1 MSSMLKKYLAR
12 VSWKDTAIMITIGL
26 ILFFVIKLMFGGI
39 FGISLVVIEN
49 GYCPYESSMCPT
61 YDKGDLFILVKDNP
75 EDIKMGDVI
84 VYESHRFSSQGMLI
98 IHRVV
103 NITIIEDSNGE
114 HYYYRVSGDNLYRN
128 NHIDWYNDTSTL
140 IPFEDVQGKT
150 TFMIPKIGHVRLW
163 LTENPGLRYLVIGFL
178 AIIAIYLL
186 FAPDKK
192 KGEEESEETK
202 SDTIEATKES
212 KKFSLS
218 KDSIKLFFITQWKA
232 FLASSKSLFTDK
244 RKRIK
249 LIIAVSSILL
259 IIILVPVIDSLLKSP
274 NISTVRIYNLEV
286 GKINEGYLSSEE
298 IIFLPFEIYIQ
309 HDGSWNKVLKA
320 FEAEGIQEGN
330 VIASM
335 TWNSYY
341 QKEGNF
347 NISGSFV
354 FPTSL
359 FDKTKNLTI
368 SISYQ
373 VHLRFGQDYP
383 VATYEQIFTPLE
395 FTFT

>member
-1 MSSMLKKYLAR
+1 MSSTLKKYLAR
-12 VSWKDTAIMITIGL
+12 VSWKDTVVMITIGL

-49 GYCPYESSMCPT
+49 GPCPYDSSMCPV
-61 YDKGDLFILVKDNP
+61 YDWGDLFIIVKNNP
-75 EDIKMGDVI
+75 EDIQMGDII
-84 VYESHRFSSQGMLI
+84 VYVSHKPSSEGMLI

-114 HYYYRVSGDNLYRN
+114 HYYYRVSGDNPITN
-128 NHIDWYNDTSTL
+128 SHIDWYNLTSTL

-163 LTENPGLRYLVIGFL
+163 LTNNPGLRYLVIGFL

-186 FAPDKK
+186 FAPNKR
-192 KGEEESEETK
+192 KGKEEGEETK

-212 KKFSLS
+212 KNLSLS
-218 KDSIKLFFITQWKA
+218 KDSIKLFFITRWKA
-232 FLASSKSLFTDK
+232 FLAGSKSLFTDK
-244 RKRIK
+244 KKRIK
-249 LIIAVSSILL
+249 LIIAFSSILL
-259 IIILVPVIDSLLKSP
+259 IIISVPVIDSLVKYP
-274 NISTVRIYNLEV
+274 NISTVGIYNLEV

-298 IIFLPFEIYIQ
+298 ITFLPFEVNIQ

-320 FEAEGIQEGN
+320 FEVEGIQEGI

-341 QKEGNF
+341 QKEGDF
-347 NISGSFV
+347 TIGGSLV
-354 FPTSL
+354 FPNSL
-359 FDKTKNLTI
+359 FDKTKNITI
-368 SISYQ
+368 SITYQ

-383 VATYEQIFTPLE
+383 IATYEQTFTPIE
-395 FTFT
+395 FTYA

>member
-12 VSWKDTAIMITIGL
+12 ISWKDTVVMITIGL

-49 GYCPYESSMCPT
+49 GPCPNSSMCPT
-61 YDKGDLFILVKDNP
+61 YDKGDLFIIYKSNP
-75 EDIKMGDVI
+75 EDIQVGDVI
-84 VYESHRFSSQGMLI
+84 VYVSNRFTSQGMLI

-103 NITIIEDSNGE
+103 NITIIEDSNGK
-114 HYYYRVSGDNLYRN
+114 HYYYRVSGDNPNTNSNL
-128 NHIDWYNDTSTL
+128 DWYNDTSTL
-140 IPFEDVQGKT
+140 IPFEEVQGKT
-150 TFMIPKIGHVRLW
+150 TLMIPKLGYVRLW

-192 KGEEESEETK
+192 KGEEEGEENK

-218 KDSIKLFFITQWKA
+218 KDSIKLFFITQWNA
-232 FLASSKSLFTDK
+232 FLAGSKSLFTDK

-259 IIILVPVIDSLLKSP
+259 IIILVPVIDSLIKYP

-298 IIFLPFEIYIQ
+298 ITFLPFEIYIQ

-320 FEAEGIQEGN
+320 FEVEGIQEGI

-347 NISGSFV
+347 TVGGSFV
-354 FPTSL
+354 FSNSF

-368 SISYQ
+368 SITYQ
-373 VHLRFGQDYP
+373 VHLKFGQDYP
-383 VATYEQIFTPLE
+383 VATYEQIFSPSE
-395 FTFT
+395 FAFT

>member
-1 MSSMLKKYLAR
+1 MSSTLKKYIAGI
-12 VSWKDTAIMITIGL
+12 SWKDSVVMLTIGL

-49 GYCPYESSMCPT
+49 GPCPNSSMCPT
-61 YDKGDLFILVKDNP
+61 YDKGDLFIIYKSNP
-75 EDIKMGDVI
+75 EDIQVGDVI
-84 VYESHRFSSQGMLI
+84 VYVSHRFTNQGMLI

-103 NITIIEDSNGE
+103 NITIIEDSNGK
-114 HYYYRVSGDNLYRN
+114 HYYYRVSGDNPNTNSNL
-128 NHIDWYNDTSTL
+128 DWFNSTSTL
-140 IPFEDVQGKT
+140 IPFEEVQGKT
-150 TFMIPKIGHVRLW
+150 TLMIPKLGYIRLW

-178 AIIAIYLL
+178 AVIAIYLL

-192 KGEEESEETK
+192 KGEKEDEETK
-202 SDTIEATKES
+202 SDTIEAAKES

-218 KDSIKLFFITQWKA
+218 KDSVKLFFITQWNA
-232 FLASSKSLFTDK
+232 FLAGSKSLFTDK

-249 LIIAVSSILL
+249 LIIAVSLILL
-259 IIILVPVIDSLLKSP
+259 IIVSVPIIDSLIKYP
-274 NISTVRIYNLEV
+274 NISTVGIYNLEV

-298 IIFLPFEIYIQ
+298 ITFLPFEIYIQ

-320 FEAEGIQEGN
+320 FEVKGMQEGI

-347 NISGSFV
+347 TVGGSFV
-354 FPTSL
+354 FPNSL
-359 FDKTKNLTI
+359 LDKTKNLTI
-368 SISYQ
+368 SVTYQ

-383 VATYEQIFTPLE
+383 VATYEQTFTPFE
-395 FTFT
+395 FAFT